1 MKITRW
7 SFNNLHVP
15 MIQDDQ
21 GNLYC
26 TTKTLAE
33 ALDVSEQNI
42 RRLPYDRP
50 EDFAGLSASTTC
62 ANSFLKNHKVE
73 LGIKRVKSDMKLWSE
88 DEMIMAAIIAR
99 SSVGTQFRK
108 ELLAYI
114 KENAKKSILDEYV
127 HKDEH
132 SKLAQSL
139 NTALVELGRM
149 TVRMESLE
157 RLMRPEKFVKLR
169 LVQ

>member
-15 MIQDDQ
+15 MIQDGQ

-33 ALDVSEQNI
+33 TLAVSEQNI
-42 RRLPYDRP
+42 RMLLYNHP
-50 EDFAGLSASTTC
+50 EDFAGLCVNSID
-62 ANSFLKNHKVE
+62 ANFIKSNRTE
-73 LGIKRVKSDMKLWSE
+73 LGIKYVRKDMKLWSE

-108 ELLAYI
+108 ELLTYI
-114 KENAKKSILDEYV
+114 KENAKKSIMDEYV

-132 SKLAQSL
+132 SRLAQSL
-139 NTALVELGRM
+139 NAALTELGRM
-149 TVRMESLE
+149 TVRMENIE
-157 RLMRPEKFVKLR
+157 RLMSPDKCVKLR